1 MHAQA
6 QILVEAEVPELT
18 FPEAY
23 VEDMNKNK
31 AFVCG
36 ILWCPSLKVL
46 GLVAEGSTCPD

>member
-23 VEDMNKNK
+23 VEDMNK

-36 ILWCPSLKVL
+36 ILWCPSLQVL